1 MRSTSSSLAL
11 RALFKSAAHRA
22 GVDKSASEPTTLTGL
37 SRAAV
42 AFHAALRADDGP
54 LLVIVPTDAD
64 VEQMVTDARFFH
76 GALSGATDVDTRAA
90 VRALPSQEVDPYRG
104 LAPHLQIASVRA
116 ASRRSRIIT
125 AHLT

>member
-1 MRSTSSSLAL
+1 MGSEYLLAAFVGSQLAYTSSLAL
-11 RALFKSAAHRA
+11 GSYLRSLPVNW
-22 GVDKSASEPTTLTGL
+22 VDISGAD
-37 SRAAV
+37 
-42 AFHAALRADDGP
+42 ALRADEGP
-54 LLVIVPTDAD
+54 LLVVVPTDAD

-76 GALSGATDVDTRAA
+76 GALTGATDVDTRAA